1 MNEVSLKYQG
11 ADIVMTSNEEKGQRT
26 KEGVK
31 VLIGRAEKS
40 RAEQSSGHF
49 FLSSISSASSPIS
62 SSSSRYLTGRSSES
76 VTSYRAFL
84 SHFTIFRVK
93 YVLAVVP
100 TAHLT

>member
-40 RAEQSSGHF
+40 REEQSRAVDISF
-49 FLSSISSASSPIS
+49 SVRFLPHHPQSAAAAD
-62 SSSSRYLTGRSSES
+62 T
-76 VTSYRAFL
+76 
-84 SHFTIFRVK
+84 
-93 YVLAVVP
+93 
-100 TAHLT
+100 